1 MGGSAPRVGPQ
12 NFTAFFRDEIF
23 LWPPTWPSFVYTQH
37 LLALPSSNPSRPTQ
51 IWAAAGGPGLRS
63 CQTVTKASSI
73 DANPEVQLPA
83 TFVKIETPEH
93 RQVMKPL

>member
-1 MGGSAPRVGPQ
+1 MAS
-12 NFTAFFRDEIF
+12 
-23 LWPPTWPSFVYTQH
+23 Y
-37 LLALPSSNPSRPTQ
+37 LALLCLYPTSLGLTQQQPFPSHPD
-51 IWAAAGGPGLRS
+51 WAAAGGPGLRS

-93 RQVMKPL
+93 RQVMKPLLQRCSR